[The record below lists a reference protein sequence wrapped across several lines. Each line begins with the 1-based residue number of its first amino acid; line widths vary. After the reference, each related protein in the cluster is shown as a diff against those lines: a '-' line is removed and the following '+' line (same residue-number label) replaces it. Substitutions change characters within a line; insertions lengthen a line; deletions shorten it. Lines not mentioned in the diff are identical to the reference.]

1 MLFPIAI
8 LLILAML
15 LWLPGLPFG
24 TKKNMP
30 VYIEQ
35 GILALDRIYINGD
48 WRGYLVGLDPGCWSA
63 CCRPAPC
70 SARWK
75 SKKR

>member
-48 WRGYLVGLDPGCWSA
+48 WRGYLVGLDP
-63 CCRPAPC
+63 RLLERLLPARAVQC
-70 SARWK
+70 ALEE
-75 SKKR
+75 